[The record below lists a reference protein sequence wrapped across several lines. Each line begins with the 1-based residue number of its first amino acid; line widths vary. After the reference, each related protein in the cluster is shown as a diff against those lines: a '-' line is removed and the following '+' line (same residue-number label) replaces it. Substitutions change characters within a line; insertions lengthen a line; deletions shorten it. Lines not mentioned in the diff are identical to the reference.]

1 METVQ
6 LTAKKDIISH
16 FGKKKIRNKRLKKD
30 LDLVKSAD
38 GGIDCSGG
46 GGGTQFVYKLGKW
59 LETRSASS
67 SIN

>member
-1 METVQ
+1 M
-6 LTAKKDIISH
+6 
-16 FGKKKIRNKRLKKD
+16 
-30 LDLVKSAD
+30 DLVKSAD
-38 GGIDCSGG
+38 GGIDCSSG